1 MQRYDHYKKKVDKKK
16 IFKEIILIYFIAVI
30 FVLLFN
36 SMVIQA
42 YKIPSNSMEPTLK
55 ENSRVLVNKLNY
67 GPKYPFTDMRIFD
80 ATSNIRRGDIVVF
93 MSKEYLEKN
102 RLFRLLSNLTYTLT
116 FSLVDL
122 SNIVKHYDN
131 DIYIKR
137 VIGIPNDVIKYSI
150 VNGKVIVLVNG
161 VPEKKV
167 IEDDYLLIE
176 ETEKNSPLL
185 SSMILK
191 KEYIVKEGEFYVL
204 GDNRIQS
211 FDSRV
216 FGSISKKQIIGKSI
230 LKYWPIN
237 EFGLLK

>member
-93 MSKEYLEKN
+93 MSKEYLEKST
-102 RLFRLLSNLTYTLT
+102 FRLLSNLTYTLT

>member
-1 MQRYDHYKKKVDKKK
+1 MQRYDHYKKKVDKKRVV
-16 IFKEIILIYFIAVI
+16 KEIILIYFIAVI

-55 ENSRVLVNKLNY
+55 EKTRVLVNKLNY
-67 GPKYPFTDMRIFD
+67 GPKYPFTETRIFD
-80 ATSNIRRGDIVVF
+80 ATNNVRRGDVIVF

-102 RLFRLLSNLTYTLT
+102 RLFRVFSSLIYTLT

-122 SNIVKHYDN
+122 SNITLHYDN
-131 DIYIKR
+131 NIYIKR
-137 VIGIPNDVIKYSI
+137 VIGIPNDIIKYTI
-150 VNGKVIVLVNG
+150 INGKVVILING

-167 IEDDYLLIE
+167 IDDNYNLIE
-176 ETEKNSPLL
+176 ETEKNSPLI
-185 SSMILK
+185 SSMILQ

-216 FGSISKKQIIGKSI
+216 FGSISKKQIIGKGI
-230 LKYWPIN
+230 LKYWPLN
-237 EFGLLK
+237 EFGLIK